1 MAQNIIWPDGATFSA
16 VPYINLPKSGGGLAR
31 FDDCSVVTAT
41 AADVATGKIFVA
53 ADGTITEGTGSGGG
67 SDGWELLTTFPTIE
81 IPFADTAFNGW
92 TPSTTA
98 KAILAAQT
106 VGTFT
111 ATNIADYDY
120 FVRQRIY
127 AHLVYVEGTS
137 TAKGMFQFSA
147 GENWNAL
154 TRRSS
159 TATTLNAGNINQNVN
174 ESVST
179 TYLNKYYNSSW
190 TAIYSSAYGIYPS
203 NTAPALSS
211 TTAASP
217 TVTVKTAV
225 INAKCN
231 ATYFSTTM
239 AGHVDQD
246 ASTIKFAIEVYKASK
261 GYLRHT
267 VNRSL
272 ADMWL
277 HGLTV

>member
-1 MAQNIIWPDGATFSA
+1 MAQNITWPDGAQYSS
-16 VPYINLPKSGGGLAR
+16 VPFVELPKTGGGTSR
-31 FDDCSVVTAT
+31 FDDCSVVTAE
-41 AADVATGKIFVA
+41 AVDVSAGKIFVA
-53 ADGTITEGTGSGGG
+53 ADGTITQGTGSGGG
-67 SDGWELLTTFPTIE
+67 GGLVLVKTFPTLE

-92 TPSTTA
+92 TPSATA
-98 KAILAAQT
+98 KAILATQT

-111 ATNIADYDY
+111 ATDIADYDY

-127 AHLVYVEGTS
+127 AHLAYVEGTS
-137 TAKGMFQFSA
+137 AAKGMFQFSC
-147 GENWNAL
+147 GENWNAQ

-179 TYLNKYYNSSW
+179 TYLNKYYNGGW
-190 TAIYSSAYGIYPS
+190 VAIYSSAYGIYPS
-203 NTAPALSS
+203 NTAQTLSS

-231 ATYFSTTM
+231 TTYFSTAM
-239 AGHVDQD
+239 AGNVDQD
-246 ASTIKFAIEVYKASK
+246 ASTIKFVIDVYRAES
-261 GYLRHT
+261 GYMRHT
-267 VNRSL
+267 VNHSL

-277 HGLTV
+277 HGLEG

>member
-1 MAQNIIWPDGATFSA
+1 MAQNITLLGASYQA
-16 VPYINLPKSGGGLAR
+16 VPAVLLPKTGGGTAR
-31 FDDCSVVTAT
+31 FDDCTITTAE
-41 AADVATGKIFVA
+41 AADVTAGKIFVA

-67 SDGWELLTTFPTIE
+67 GGGLVHVTTFPTIE

-98 KAILAAQT
+98 KAILATQT

-111 ATNIADYDY
+111 ATDIADYDY

-127 AHLVYVEGTS
+127 AHLVYIDGTS
-137 TAKGMFQFSA
+137 TAKGMFAFSC
-147 GENWNAL
+147 GENWNAQ

-174 ESVST
+174 EAVST
-179 TYLNKYYNSSW
+179 TYLNKYYNSAW
-190 TAIYSSAYGIYPS
+190 TAIYSSAYGIYPA
-203 NTAPALSS
+203 NTAQTLSS
-211 TTAASP
+211 TSAASP

-239 AGHVDQD
+239 AGKVDQD
-246 ASTIKFAIEVYKASK
+246 ASTIKFAIDVYRAEG

-267 VNRSL
+267 VNHSL

-277 HGLTV
+277 NGLEG